1 MNDLIDQFCASKRR
15 WLIVTAVTILI
26 GLLTVLPLSDEYG
39 ALREEESRLELEL
52 ADSLRIAS
60 SLPKLDQRL
69 EQKRQELEEV
79 ENRTVDEEAVSEFRS
94 RLIEIARDTGCRV
107 RRISFGST
115 RSRQWYEDDNVM
127 ATDSSGADR
136 KKTPFAVETRP
147 VSLSVTGSTAAVKKL
162 ISRVRS
168 DGIMQHMKFL
178 EMRSAGKN
186 RQSVQ
191 LDIELWCYAL
201 ASA

>member
-1 MNDLIDQFCASKRR
+1 MNDLIDKFCASKRR

-39 ALREEESRLELEL
+39 ALCEERSMLEQEL
-52 ADSLRIAS
+52 ADSLRVANN
-60 SLPKLDQRL
+60 LPKLDQRL
-69 EQKRQELEEV
+69 KEKLNELNEV
-79 ENRTVDEEAVSEFRS
+79 ESRTVDEEAVSDFRS
-94 RLIEIARDTGCRV
+94 RLIAIARDTGCRV

-127 ATDSSGADR
+127 ASDASAADR

-147 VSLSVTGSTAAVKKL
+147 VSLSVTGSTASVRKL
-162 ISRVRS
+162 IGRVRS
-168 DGIMQHMKFL
+168 DGVMQHVKFL
-178 EMRSAGKN
+178 EMRSSGKN

-191 LDIELWCYAL
+191 LDIELWCYSL
-201 ASA
+201 ASV